1 MKKNLQTKNRIQ
13 KWKTNPKNNSRRGH
27 VKIENLKTKKNKN
40 PKNKTGMNKTN
51 LKSSKL
57 GKSKKNPQNHRN

>member
-27 VKIENLKTKKNKN
+27 VKIEISKQKRTKIRKTK
-40 PKNKTGMNKTN
+40 
-51 LKSSKL
+51 LE
-57 GKSKKNPQNHRN
+57 